1 MGSMNM
7 DQSRDVFPFPQGEQG
22 KARKHKVC
30 ITSRA
35 PYIGGAEMA
44 AERLA
49 IGLREEGH
57 EVIFLLGKR
66 GEVMERY
73 EAAGFRCH
81 YFPVLYTSLRRFWR
95 YYAART
101 SLRSFFKREQID
113 VVHANDLPSAQVF
126 FDAARGMNITRIC
139 HHRFLYDGQA
149 IDWFNKYGA
158 EKHIFVSQAL
168 MSELCERSAM
178 LSSSARSV
186 VYDGLSLPPRGLETD
201 RMSARAE
208 LGLAAELPTVLFA
221 GQIIERKGVADL
233 LQAWALLKEQGGPQG
248 QLVIVG
254 DDLASNGAYRRE
266 MENLANILNIS
277 PRFVGFQKNVDRW
290 LAASDIAVVPSHVEP
305 LGNATLEAMSH
316 GLPVIGAHVGGIPEM
331 VIHEETGLLV
341 PAKSPVPLAAAIG
354 RLLKDESLRRSLGA
368 SGRMRCETIFSLQA
382 HTNAMLHQYESAG
395 KVGVM
400 RKVA

>member
-1 MGSMNM
+1 MGSMNHQ
-7 DQSRDVFPFPQGEQG
+7 QSGDVYPFPQADADG
-22 KARKHKVC
+22 ARKHKVC

-49 IGLREEGH
+49 IGLRDAGH
-57 EVIFLLGKR
+57 EVVFLLGKR
-66 GEVMERY
+66 GEVMDRY
-73 EAAGFRCH
+73 ESAGFRCH
-81 YFPVLYTSLRRFWR
+81 YFPVIYTSLRRFWR

-113 VVHANDLPSAQVF
+113 VVHANDLPSAQIF

-139 HHRFLYDGQA
+139 HHRFLYDGRA
-149 IDWFNKYGA
+149 IDWFNKFGA

-168 MSELCERSAM
+168 MSDLCERSTM

-186 VYDGLSLPPRGLETD
+186 VYDGLSLPPRALVTD
-201 RMSARAE
+201 RLSAKSK
-208 LGLAAELPTVLFA
+208 LGLPTEQPTVLFA

-233 LQAWALLKEQGGPQG
+233 LQAWALLKEQGTTQA

-254 DDLASNGAYRRE
+254 DDLAGDGAYRRE

-290 LAASDIAVVPSHVEP
+290 LAAADIAVVPSHVEP

-341 PAKSPVPLAAAIG
+341 PAKSPVPLAAAMG
-354 RLLKDESLRRSLGA
+354 RLINDPSLRESLGA
-368 SGRMRCETIFSLQA
+368 AGRIRCETIFSLDA
-382 HTNAMLHQYESAG
+382 HTKAMLHQYEATDKTG
-395 KVGVM
+395 QL